1 MKHPEATDVLEGVIQ
16 SCTVKLFENYT
27 EYYKVVLE
35 RVIQSYTE

>member
-1 MKHPEATDVLEGVIQ
+1 MKHPEATYVLEGVIH
-16 SCTVKLFENYT
+16 SGTVKLLENYT

>member
-16 SCTVKLFENYT
+16 SGTVKLLENYT
-27 EYYKVVLE
+27 EYYKVVFE